1 MLSKELL
8 NKQIVSQH
16 CGYRNGYTLE
26 QMIECFNTQDG
37 SEFYHNGITYY
48 PMRKTAPAG
57 RYLPAICTDDW
68 KWTFFETWDD
78 LVEQFKFPD
87 GKTMLDIIFDY
98 DD

>member
-26 QMIECFNTQDG
+26 QMMGYFESQD

-48 PMRKTAPAG
+48 VMRETAPDG
-57 RYLPAICTDDW
+57 RFLPGICTEALD
-68 KWTFFETWDD
+68 WTFFETWDE